1 MRKSQDLVAKSS
13 LETNPPTTG
22 PVLAL
27 RTDLDEM
34 LQQHTQDLMDELRS
48 GALTSHLTDPIWGR
62 STAMPT
68 ESSKMIINDRHMS
81 NYSGA

>member
-1 MRKSQDLVAKSS
+1 METQSSTGPPDLISMRKSQDLVAKSCQ
-13 LETNPPTTG
+13 EKNPPTTG

-48 GALTSHLTDPIWGR
+48 GAQKTP
-62 STAMPT
+62 
-68 ESSKMIINDRHMS
+68 
-81 NYSGA
+81 

>member
-1 MRKSQDLVAKSS
+1 MRFSGLGGVTSQEK
-13 LETNPPTTG
+13 NPPTRG

-48 GALTSHLTDPIWGR
+48 GAQKTP
-62 STAMPT
+62 
-68 ESSKMIINDRHMS
+68 
-81 NYSGA
+81 